1 MKLLYR
7 DLIGE
12 ALRTSTQYAPA
23 IKTTDDTF
31 KRREHL
37 LDYITA
43 RLNELKG
50 ENFGIER
57 VSIFAEIYEL
67 YLNLL
72 EEYVM
77 TLEDITA
84 YAQVRRNVEGGY
96 EKHWYAE
103 KEDIDRI
110 RKKENKWAYNLSNV
124 KSGVVLYNKN

>member
-1 MKLLYR
+1 MELLYR
-7 DLIGE
+7 GLVGE
-12 ALRTSTQYAPA
+12 ALRTSKQYAPV

-31 KRREHL
+31 KRGEHL
-37 LDYITA
+37 IGCLKA
-43 RLNELKG
+43 RLDELKG

-72 EEYVM
+72 KEYVM
-77 TLEDITA
+77 TLEDIIA

-96 EKHWYAE
+96 EEHWYAE

-110 RKKENKWAYNLSNV
+110 GKKKTSEHITYQMLKAD
-124 KSGVVLYNKN
+124 